1 MSIAN
6 LTKRIC
12 AYFLVMCMF
21 ASTMNVGLV
30 SYAAGNNGVA
40 TATEGQNNNNGTIPD
55 EGWGDEDEPVIM
67 ETIVSS
73 AKELEDALTGGYN
86 RIEIFS
92 DFVVDRTFFITKD
105 TVIFSQEDVT
115 LTRDPAFAGDIFV
128 FGPEEKPANE
138 TDKPVTITFGSEDA
152 KITIDGNKG
161 NMKADVLGTVFLVR
175 NLAEAELR
183 NVTVTNAKKVSNE
196 RILDEEKYDVTY
208 KSQVGGAAIILDSGK
223 LDVYGSEFT
232 NNEVGIFEKDNEA
245 SISGRGG
252 VIYSFGEL
260 NVYNS
265 AFNNNKATKGGAIY
279 NYRETH
285 LNDTIFE
292 GNTAS
297 TVGGAI
303 YVPSSTSAFVYTDN
317 TRFVQNSA
325 TDGGAIYS
333 FGTCDL
339 KNTLF
344 TLNTSTTG
352 YGGAVY
358 ISGKKTSKKSLE
370 TSNVTFTQNKSVK
383 AGGAVYV
390 DSDAVVSFVSDKYEG
405 NQATNSNGGAI
416 YIKSGA
422 IASIDGATFTD
433 NKALA
438 GHGGAIVA
446 SGITDGTD
454 RTFELYNS
462 TFTQNQAFYNGGAIY
477 FTTNAIAYLK
487 NVEFSKNEALAT
499 ANSDGNRYGGGAIYS
514 TGSKVEIDEAKFI
527 ENKSGFMGGAFEIH
541 SSSVA
546 KLNNITATGNI
557 AENSTGGAFEIKSLS
572 AISMNNVTASGN
584 KSLTDRGG
592 FMDVDNAEAKIW
604 NSVISESSASV
615 GGAIAFKEG
624 AKGGIYNTEFNSNKS
639 TNHGGALHIYTDGEK
654 VTLHT
659 VKFNGNEAGGFGG
672 AIYISKASLSDM
684 YNITAKENKAES
696 GGFMYETT
704 TGTVVNLNG
713 LTVSGNTATNG
724 PIFYGNS
731 AGAKLNINKTNYV
744 DETATGGLDDAYWAT
759 AIVNKLTVTNVISLI
774 PGYKDFGE
782 EGGDAED
789 TSTEVIAGVTNAAD
803 LESALNQGY
812 TKIQLLKGFN
822 VDRTLEVTKN
832 TTIFAKENVTLT
844 RDASFVGDMFLLGPA
859 TKNESAE
866 TVNITFG
873 SDEAIITVDGN
884 KANMTAEVVG
894 SIFFVRNLAEVE
906 LRGVTVTNAKKT
918 GNVRALDKAYGL
930 SYESQV
936 GGAAVILASGK
947 LDIYNSNFTN
957 NEVSVL
963 EKDNTDSISGRGAVI
978 YSFGELNV
986 YNSAFKNNK
995 ATKGGV
1001 IYNYRE
1007 THLTD
1012 TTFEGNTVSTLGG
1025 AIYVPSSTVASVY
1038 TNNTTFKGN
1047 SATSGGAI
1055 YTAGTVEFTDTS
1067 FTENEA
1073 TTSNGGA
1080 IYLTGK
1086 KTSKKSLKAE
1096 NVTYTDNKAAK
1107 AGGAVY
1113 IDSADGTDSEGNAI
1127 KLGAETLF
1135 NGATFT
1141 GNKANG
1147 GHGGAIYAVGGNET
1161 DIKTLEL
1168 YNATFSKNQTSLRG
1182 GAVYFGSAAT
1192 SYMED
1197 VIFAENRA
1205 LADGGTAYG
1214 GGAIYSTGSTFEING
1229 AKFTKN
1235 VSDYIAGAIEL
1246 RAGSSV
1252 VLNDITALENT
1263 SVANGGFM
1271 YANNSSAKI
1280 YNSYI
1285 KGNTAGT
1292 QGGAIDFQKSAAE
1305 VHKTDF
1311 INNKA
1316 ANGNGGA
1323 LVAYTDGKNVI
1334 LNEVLFEGN
1343 SSTNFGGAVMV
1354 HGKTLLDMYNITA
1367 KGNSSPKGGFMYETT
1382 AGTVVNLNGL
1392 TVSGNTAT
1400 DGGSIIWGNTANAK
1414 LYINKAN
1421 YVDKDVTGGLDA
1433 TYWTTAIANLLTVA
1447 DLSGDA
1453 PKPDDYSDETTG
1465 GMDEITDVRTI
1476 DELEEALGGNAK
1488 NIRVTSNI
1496 IVDRTLYVTGEKV
1509 LFTTTKKA
1517 IKRSPDFAGDMFVVG
1532 EDKDGNYPLI
1542 NGVET
1547 VFTLGNPESKT
1558 ENLLVIDGNKNNI
1571 TGEVVGSAIFVAGS
1585 AKVNVYNNTSIINHF
1600 KNGNDRVCDAKYGIA
1615 KNPEKLGGS
1624 AIINISGTIT
1634 FYGGLVKDNVS
1645 EASIMIDETGTEL
1658 EKCINGGAMYNKGAI
1673 AIYGG
1678 TFTGNEGTLGG
1689 ILYNYARVDVLGGKF
1704 IENHALKNGG
1714 AIYQASIQ
1722 YAHLYMGK
1730 NEGAGV
1736 SDTILFKNNTSDASG
1751 AALYNATMGAVII
1764 NGDTTFEDNFSN
1776 VSGGAIATYGTLTIN
1791 NTRFVNNGA
1800 KTRGGAIYLSNSN
1813 EEYTTRIVNVSNSSF
1828 EGNKST
1834 VGGAV
1839 AVFSSSADFEE
1850 GGILKIDNCEFA
1862 GNKAINLT
1870 DKETET
1876 SVFGGVIY
1884 NSRRGSVAVTNSV
1897 FRENTAEYEGGVIYA
1912 AGESK
1917 TTVTGSAFTN
1927 NSTTNEKGRGGVL
1940 SVHSASLEFDDVTFT
1955 GNSANSNGGA
1965 FLISYTTASTVNS
1978 SVKVNNSVF
1987 NDNTSG
1993 ANGGAIYAT
2002 EHVVEDDK
2010 VVFTIKN
2017 TDFNRNT
2024 SAEYGGAVYSTA
2036 KVDSYMKNVDFTGN
2050 KAGSEEKK
2058 AYGGAIYMTSGSN
2071 LELDTATFTENE
2083 ASYCG
2088 GGIAL
2093 HSASEIMFNNVTADG
2108 NKASGSAGFLYGN
2121 NAKIVMFDSSIKN
2134 NISGANGGGMALY
2147 NVTTTAGYGVLFEG
2161 NKAESSGGAIAD
2173 FSYMTEA
2180 LLHSCVLKNNEAGTY
2195 GGAVY
2200 LNNEGILNIY
2210 NTEVIGNK
2218 ADKGGFLY
2226 ETTTGT
2232 EATIRNL
2239 TVEGNSA
2246 TTDGDII
2253 FGNTYGSTLYIDKIN
2268 YADRLSDDTA
2278 SDEYWD
2284 YAIKNK
2290 LTVVDISGTE
2300 EEIPERLEYIAK
2312 EDGEEEE
2319 EDRKLVPVS
2328 NVLSLGLSSSDAA
2341 INSTYGNLPKLDNS
2355 SNFMSNNTTTFD
2367 NINGKT
2373 VTVDTFV
2380 YHANDKESNVNFGM
2394 GMLLYQAIL
2403 YKDAHPE
2410 EDVKVSIAEFRF
2422 EMETAICINRN
2433 SRYFGYMRNLVGA
2446 DYDKYGFVRISYLL
2460 VTAAKMGI
2468 DVTVMGQ
2475 IPGYPHNSKDPDFI
2489 GYFEDHLKDPCD
2501 PVYVGEGKKVKDYM
2515 KFVPCEWTSYGDKG
2529 GSDMMHLKMA
2539 TASHYLDMNGVPH
2552 KNAVFTSTSNLDG
2565 INTNATN
2572 GNNKMQTGALVSDH
2586 EGLYRAAANYINLL
2600 AEYSGQED
2608 VYIFR
2613 SVLADRT
2620 VEQFDLILS
2629 GRGNEIPADKQIVYL
2644 GTKND
2649 DVFELYFTPFGGDP
2663 NAWTE
2668 KYNPYCK
2675 YVKKL
2680 ANSEDYIILTWNNAN
2695 YLRSGLVG
2703 QIEDM
2708 IISAFHNN
2716 KNPENKIYINLAEFD
2731 TSAFNDLK
2739 VGVDIG
2745 VKNFNKKE
2753 FGALHTKDLQ
2763 LSYVENGQRKYVT
2776 LFNTLNFHSGAISY
2790 QSNSVLVVKENS
2802 GEEGS
2807 VFFALAD
2814 DTTKGIVEHNYG
2826 EEKTYIPETDE
2837 DGYIY
2842 KECKYCDKTIVLETV
2857 HRPSGWIVAKEVTD
2871 LEHGIAYNKC
2881 IACGTLISSKEI
2893 IDKDTEVM
2901 VIDYSKSDVGFKL
2914 SSAEDAYII
2923 DEVFES
2929 NPKTFEAN
2937 FYLPKSVTERAG
2949 VLVGNYDN
2957 STAEQINVEIY
2968 NNGKPRLYYKAN
2980 NKAYTYLFTTDVRS
2994 DSNAH
2999 LAITIDGLTATL
3011 YLNGVLTETI
3021 TLSAELANAF
3031 SGYKI
3036 GADNRVSS
3044 PQRFKGTI
3052 YSVTMFD
3059 DVRTSEEIALDAIIV
3074 PSDTDGILFSK
3085 YFADPLDGLDNI
3097 FTDNISYDGTVWSC
3111 DLTLFLTDVTS
3122 AKVYVAVYEDERFK
3136 KVVTYPAMTNLPV
3149 SVECEAGQTIEIF
3162 CWNSDFKPQSRNVK
3176 IDVK

>member
-1 MSIAN
+1 MS
-6 LTKRIC
+6 
-12 AYFLVMCMF
+12 V
-21 ASTMNVGLV
+21 STMNVGLV

-40 TATEGQNNNNGTIPD
+40 TETKNNNNATVPD
-55 EGWGDEDEPVIM
+55 EGWGDEDEPVVI

-73 AKELEDALTGGYN
+73 AKELEDALAGEYN
-86 RIEIFS
+86 RIEILS
-92 DFVVDRTFFITKD
+92 DFVVDRTFFVTKD

-128 FGPEEKPANE
+128 FGPEVKPANE
-138 TDKPVTITFGSEDA
+138 ADKPVTITFGSEEA
-152 KITIDGNKG
+152 KITIDGNKD
-161 NMKADVLGTVFLVR
+161 NMKTDVLGTAFLVR
-175 NLAEAELR
+175 NLAETELR
-183 NVTVTNAKKVSNE
+183 NVTVKNAKKVGNE
-196 RILDEEKYDVTY
+196 RILDDEKYDITY
-208 KSQVGGAAIILDSGK
+208 KPQVGGAAIILDSGK
-223 LDVYGSEFT
+223 LDIYDSEFT
-232 NNEVGIFEKDNEA
+232 NNEVSIFEKDNEA

-252 VIYSFGEL
+252 VIYSFGAL

-265 AFNNNKATKGGAIY
+265 AFKNNKATKGGAIY

-285 LNDTIFE
+285 LNNTIFE

-303 YVPSSTSAFVYTDN
+303 YVPSSTVAYVYSDN
-317 TRFVQNSA
+317 TRFIQNSA

-333 FGTCDL
+333 YGTCDL

-344 TLNTSTTG
+344 TLNMSTTG

-370 TSNVTFTQNKSVK
+370 TSNVTFIQNKSTK

-405 NQATNSNGGAI
+405 NQATNSHGGAI

-446 SGITDGTD
+446 AGITDGTD

-462 TFTQNQAFYNGGAIY
+462 TFTQNQAFYNGGAVY
-477 FTTNAIAYLK
+477 FSANAIANLE

-499 ANSDGNRYGGGAIYS
+499 ANSDGSRYGGGAIYS
-514 TGSKVEIDEAKFI
+514 TGSKIEIDGAQFI

-546 KLNNITATGNI
+546 KLNNIIATGNV
-557 AENSTGGAFEIKSLS
+557 AENSTGGAFEIKSS
-572 AISMNNVTASGN
+572 STISMNNVTASGN
-584 KSLTDRGG
+584 ASNNRGG
-592 FMDVDNAEAKIW
+592 FMDVDSAEAKIW
-604 NSVISESSASV
+604 NSVIKENFASA
-615 GGAIAFKEG
+615 GGAIAFYKG
-624 AKGGIYNTEFNSNKS
+624 AKGGVYNTEFNSNKA
-639 TNHGGALHIYTDGEK
+639 TVNGGALQIYTEGEK

-659 VKFNGNEAGGFGG
+659 VKYNGNEAGEYGG
-672 AIYISKASLSDM
+672 AIHISNASLSDM
-684 YNITAKENKAES
+684 YNITAKENKAKY
-696 GGFMYETT
+696 GGFMYETVI
-704 TGTVVNLNG
+704 GTVVNLNG
-713 LTVSGNTATNG
+713 LTVSGNTATEGG
-724 PIFYGNS
+724 PIIWGNTYN
-731 AGAKLNINKTNYV
+731 AKLNINKTNYT
-744 DETATGGLDDAYWAT
+744 DNDATGALDDAYWAT

-782 EGGDAED
+782 EGGEDDA
-789 TSTEVIAGVTNAAD
+789 STEVIAGVMNAAD
-803 LESALNQGY
+803 LESVLKQGY
-812 TKIQLLKGFN
+812 TKIQLLKGFS
-822 VDRTLEVTKN
+822 VDRTFEVTNN

-844 RDASFVGDMFLLGPA
+844 RDASFAGDMFILGPA
-859 TKNESAE
+859 KKDGESE
-866 TVNITFG
+866 PVNIAFG
-873 SDEAIITVDGN
+873 SDEATITIDGN
-884 KANMTAEVVG
+884 KANMTTDVSG
-894 SIFFVRNLAEVE
+894 SVFFVRSLAEVT

-918 GNVRALDKAYGL
+918 GNVRALEEAYGL
-930 SYESQV
+930 SYASQV

-957 NEVSVL
+957 NEVSVF
-963 EKDNTDSISGRGAVI
+963 EKDNADSISGRGAVI

-986 YNSAFKNNK
+986 YNSAFKNNH

-1012 TTFEGNTVSTLGG
+1012 TTFEGNTASTLGG
-1025 AIYVPSSTVASVY
+1025 VIYVPSSTVASVY
-1038 TNNTTFKGN
+1038 TDNATFKGN
-1047 SATSGGAI
+1047 SATTGGAV
-1055 YTAGTVEFTDTS
+1055 YAAGPVEFTDTL
-1067 FTENEA
+1067 FAENEA

-1086 KTSKKSLKAE
+1086 KTSKKSLTAE

-1113 IDSADGTDSEGNAI
+1113 IDSADGTDADGKAI
-1127 KLGAETLF
+1127 KIGAETLF
-1135 NGATFT
+1135 DGAAFT

-1147 GHGGAIYAVGGNET
+1147 GHGGAVYAVGGNET
-1161 DIKTLEL
+1161 DIKTLEI

-1192 SYMED
+1192 SYMKD
-1197 VIFAENRA
+1197 VIFDENRA
-1205 LADGGTAYG
+1205 LANEGKEYG
-1214 GGAIYSTGSTFEING
+1214 GGAIYSTGSSFEIDG

-1235 VSDYIAGAIEL
+1235 VSDFIGGAIEL

-1263 SVANGGFM
+1263 SVKNGGFM
-1271 YANNSSAKI
+1271 YVNNSSAKI

-1292 QGGAIDFQKSAAE
+1292 QGGGIDFQSSATGE
-1305 VHKTDF
+1305 IHKTDF

-1323 LVAYTDGKNVI
+1323 LVAYTNGKNVT
-1334 LNEVLFEGN
+1334 LNKVLFEGN

-1354 HGKTLLDMYNITA
+1354 HNKTLLDMYNITA
-1367 KGNSSPKGGFMYETT
+1367 NGNSSPKGGFMYETT
-1382 AGTVVNLNGL
+1382 AGTVVNINGL
-1392 TVSGNTAT
+1392 NVSGNTAT
-1400 DGGSIIWGNTANAK
+1400 DGGPIIWGNTTNAK
-1414 LYINKAN
+1414 LYINKSN
-1421 YVDKDVTGGLDA
+1421 YVDKDATGQLDTA
-1433 TYWTTAIANLLTVA
+1433 YWTSAIANLLTVS
-1447 DLSGDA
+1447 DLSGNA
-1453 PKPDDYSDETTG
+1453 PKPDDYSDETTD
-1465 GMDEITDVRTI
+1465 GMDGITDVRTVE
-1476 DELEEALGGNAK
+1476 ELEAALLGDAK

-1509 LFTTTKKA
+1509 LFTTTKKT

-1532 EDKDGNYPLI
+1532 EDKDGNYPLT

-1585 AKVNVYNNTSIINHF
+1585 AKVNIYNNTSIINHF
-1600 KNGNDRVCDAKYGIA
+1600 KNGNERVFNAKYDIA
-1615 KNPEKLGGS
+1615 KNPEKIGGS

-1634 FYGGLVKDNVS
+1634 FYGGLVKNNVS
-1645 EASIMIDETGTEL
+1645 EAGVMTDKTGTEL
-1658 EKCINGGAMYNKGAI
+1658 EKCINGGAMYNRGSI
-1673 AIYGG
+1673 AIYDG

-1689 ILYNYARVDVLGGKF
+1689 IMYNYARVDILGGKF
-1704 IENHALKNGG
+1704 LENHALKNGG
-1714 AIYQASIQ
+1714 AIYQASVQ
-1722 YAHLYMGK
+1722 YAHLYIGK

-1736 SDTILFKNNTSDASG
+1736 SDTILFKNNNSDASG
-1751 AALYNATMGAVII
+1751 AALYNATMSAIII
-1764 NGDTTFEDNFSN
+1764 NGDTTFEDNYSN
-1776 VSGGAIATYGTLTIN
+1776 VSGGAVATYGTLTIN
-1791 NTRFVNNGA
+1791 NTRFINNSA
-1800 KTRGGAIYLSNSN
+1800 KTRGGALYLSNSN
-1813 EEYTTRIVNVSNSSF
+1813 EEYTTRIVNVSNSKF

-1839 AVFSSSADFEE
+1839 AVYSSSADFKE
-1850 GGILKIDNCEFA
+1850 GGILKIDKCSFT

-1876 SVFGGVIY
+1876 NVFGGVLY
-1884 NSRRGSVAVTNSV
+1884 NSRRGSVTVTNSD
-1897 FRENTAEYEGGVIYA
+1897 FSDNTAEYEGGVIYA

-1927 NSTTNEKGRGGVL
+1927 NSATNEKGRGGVL
-1940 SVHSASLEFDDVTFT
+1940 SVHSASVEFDGATFT
-1955 GNSANSNGGA
+1955 ENSANSNGGA
-1965 FLISYTTASTVNS
+1965 FLVSYTTASTVNS

-1987 NDNTSG
+1987 DDNTSG
-1993 ANGGAIYAT
+1993 GNGGAIYAT
-2002 EHVVEDDK
+2002 EHVVENDK
-2010 VVFTIKN
+2010 LVLTIKN
-2017 TDFNRNT
+2017 TDFNQNT
-2024 SAEYGGAVYSTA
+2024 SAEYGGAIYSTA
-2036 KVDSYMKNVDFTGN
+2036 KVDSYMKNVNFTAN
-2050 KAGSEEKK
+2050 KAGTEEEK

-2071 LELDTATFTENE
+2071 LELDTATFTGNE

-2108 NKASGSAGFLYGN
+2108 NMASGSAGFLYGN
-2121 NAKIVMFDSSIKN
+2121 NAKIVGFDSSIKN
-2134 NISGANGGGMALY
+2134 NISGSNGGGMALY
-2147 NVTTTAGYGVLFEG
+2147 NASTAAAYGITFEG
-2161 NKAESSGGAIAD
+2161 NTAAGAGGAIYANQNL
-2173 FSYMTEA
+2173 TEA
-2180 LLHSCVLKNNEAGTY
+2180 LLHSCAFNNNEAAGN

-2200 LNNEGILNIY
+2200 LTNEGILNVY
-2210 NTEVIGNK
+2210 NTEAVENR

-2226 ETTTGT
+2226 ETTTGS

-2239 TVEGNSA
+2239 TVEGNNA
-2246 TTDGDII
+2246 ITDGDII
-2253 FGNTYGSTLYIDKIN
+2253 FGNTFGSTLYIDKIN
-2268 YADRLSDDTA
+2268 YEDRLSDDIEA
-2278 SDEYWD
+2278 DEYWD

-2300 EEIPERLEYIAK
+2300 EETPERLEYIAK
-2312 EDGEEEE
+2312 EEVEEEE
-2319 EDRKLVPVS
+2319 KDGKLVPVS
-2328 NVLSLGLSSSDAA
+2328 NVLSLGVSSSDAV
-2341 INSTYGNLPKLDNS
+2341 INSTYGSLPRLDNS
-2355 SNFMSNNTTTFD
+2355 SNFMSNKTTTFD
-2367 NINGKT
+2367 DINGET

-2380 YHANDKESNVNFGM
+2380 YHANDKDSNVNFGM

-2410 EDVKVSIAEFRF
+2410 ENVKVSIAQFRF

-2433 SRYFGYMRNLVGA
+2433 SRYFGYMRNLVGM

-2475 IPGYPHNSKDPDFI
+2475 IPGYPHSSYDPDFI
-2489 GYFEDHLKDPCD
+2489 RYFENHLKDPCD
-2501 PVYVGEGKKVKDYM
+2501 PVYVGGGKKVGDYM
-2515 KFVPCEWTSYGDKG
+2515 NFAPCEWTSYGDKG

-2539 TASHYLDMNGVPH
+2539 TASHYLDMNGVAH

-2565 INTNATN
+2565 INSNATN
-2572 GNNKMQTGALVSDH
+2572 GNNKMQSGALVSDH
-2586 EGLYRAAANYINLL
+2586 EGLYRTAANYINLL
-2600 AEYSGQED
+2600 AEYRGQED

-2613 SVLADRT
+2613 SILADRT
-2620 VEQFDLILS
+2620 AEQFDLILS
-2629 GRGNEIPADKQIVYL
+2629 GRENEIPADKQIVYL

-2663 NAWTE
+2663 NSWTE

-2680 ANSEDYIILTWNNAN
+2680 ANSEDYITLIWNNAN
-2695 YLRSGLVG
+2695 YLKAGVVS

-2731 TSAFNDLK
+2731 TSAFDDLEL
-2739 VGVDIG
+2739 GVDIG
-2745 VKNFNKKE
+2745 LKNFNKKE
-2753 FGALHTKDLQ
+2753 LGALHTKDLQ

-2790 QSNSVLVVKENS
+2790 QSNSVLVIKENS
-2802 GEEGS
+2802 DKEGS
-2807 VFFALAD
+2807 VFFALAN
-2814 DTTKGIVEHNYG
+2814 DTTKGIMDHTYS
-2826 EEKTYIPETDE
+2826 EEKMYLPENGE

-2842 KECKYCDKTIVLETV
+2842 KECEYCGKTIILQTV
-2857 HRPSGWIVAKEVTD
+2857 HRTSDWIVAKEATD
-2871 LEHGIAYNKC
+2871 QERGIAYSRCN
-2881 IACGTLISSKEI
+2881 ACGELVSSKEI
-2893 IDKDTEVM
+2893 IDDNTEVM
-2901 VIDYSKSDVGFKL
+2901 VIDYSKPDAGINI
-2914 SSAEDAYII
+2914 SSAEDAYVI
-2923 DEVFES
+2923 DKVLAS
-2929 NPKTFEAN
+2929 NPKTFEAS
-2937 FYLPKSVTERAG
+2937 FYLPKSVSDRAG

-2968 NNGKPRLYYKAN
+2968 SNGNPRLYYKAN
-2980 NKAYTYLFTTDVRS
+2980 NIAYTYLFTTDVRTGF
-2994 DSNAH
+2994 NTH

-3011 YLNGVLTETI
+3011 YINGVLKETI
-3021 TLSAELANAF
+3021 TLKAELANAT
-3031 SGYKI
+3031 SNYKI

-3044 PQRFKGTI
+3044 PPYFKGTI

-3059 DVRTSEEIALDAIIV
+3059 DIRTPEEIALDAIMV
-3074 PSDTDGILFSK
+3074 PSDADGVLFSK
-3085 YFADPLDGLDNI
+3085 YFADSINGLDNMFI
-3097 FTDNISYDGTVWSC
+3097 NNVSYDGTIWSC
-3111 DLTLFLTDVTS
+3111 DLNLISTDLTS
-3122 AKVYVAVYEDERFK
+3122 SKVYVAVYENGRFK
-3136 KVVTYPAMTNLPV
+3136 NVVTYPAKTQLPV
-3149 SVECEAGQTIEIF
+3149 SVECEAGQTIKIF
-3162 CWNSDFKPQSRNVK
+3162 CWNSNLKPQSRNIK